1 MAVLIASWIFGV
13 APVSMKTLGNVSF
26 IVIGVM
32 IASYGELQFVLIG
45 FLYQLGGIVFEA
57 TRLVMVQRLLSSA
70 EFKMDPLVSLYYFAP
85 ACAIMNG
92 LVSLFAEVPKMTL
105 QDVANVGYFT
115 LLVNAMIAFLLNVSV
130 VFLVSPVIA

>member
-1 MAVLIASWIFGV
+1 
-13 APVSMKTLGNVSF
+13 MKTLGNVSF
-26 IVIGVM
+26 IVIGVI
-32 IASYGELQFVLIG
+32 IASYGEIKFVLTG
-45 FLYQLGGIVFEA
+45 FLFQVGGIIFEA

-92 LVSLFAEVPKMTL
+92 IVALFIEVPRLSLADIEK
-105 QDVANVGYFT
+105 VGYVT

-130 VFLVSPVIA
+130 VFLVSPVQSPQAFAMLIIMLPQ